1 MCDYSLH
8 LVASRPAKV
17 GDKLVATDFVK
28 SITGGFAAVG
38 EPDVAVCLLPGTEL
52 AFDENVQYQRAFSL
66 FGRACVDHKW
76 LPDSGRSTW
85 TIRTSTT
92 TRSNSRAARS

>member
-8 LVASRPAKV
+8 HVASRPAKV
-17 GDKLVATDFVK
+17 GDKLVATDFVR
-28 SITGGFAAVG
+28 SITRGFAAVG
-38 EPDVAVCLLPGTEL
+38 EPTSPSVYFRARNWLLKKTSNTSALSACSAE
-52 AFDENVQYQRAFSL
+52 RAWIT
-66 FGRACVDHKW
+66 R

>member
-38 EPDVAVCLLPGTEL
+38 EPDIAVCLLPARNWLLKRMSNTSALSACSAE
-52 AFDENVQYQRAFSL
+52 RAWTT
-66 FGRACVDHKW
+66 K
-76 LPDSGRSTW
+76 LPDSGRST
-85 TIRTSTT
+85 
-92 TRSNSRAARS
+92 